1 MIRLKFIKKI
11 KGRGLQ
17 LFEDNPPSQIDK
29 HYVYHQQIY
38 GNVITNLIHYNFFHI
53 LWMPNRKHYE

>member
-17 LFEDNPPSQIDK
+17 FFEDNPPSQIDK

-38 GNVITNLIHYNFFHI
+38 GNVITNLEKQS
-53 LWMPNRKHYE
+53 R